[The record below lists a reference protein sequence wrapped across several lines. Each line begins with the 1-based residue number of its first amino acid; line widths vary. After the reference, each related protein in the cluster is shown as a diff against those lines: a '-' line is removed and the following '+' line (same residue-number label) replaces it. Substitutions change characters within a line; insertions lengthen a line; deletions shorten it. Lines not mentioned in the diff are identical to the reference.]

1 MPLYRTFGE
10 SRGAGLPARLCPSVV
25 LLPAGA
31 EGELPRPSER
41 KMEGLVACRAT
52 DLLPPQTQAKTRR
65 ASQAWRD
72 IRPRAVK
79 AGLSLGQEPEP
90 LSGPAANSPMCA
102 RSVRGTRKTHAAY
115 PDRAGGSPRRPPTPR
130 RYWPG

>member
-1 MPLYRTFGE
+1 MPPYRRFGS
-10 SRGAGLPARLCPSVV
+10 SRDARLPARSCPSVG

-31 EGELPRPSER
+31 GGEPPRPSER
-41 KMEGLVACRAT
+41 TIEGLMAWRAT

-65 ASQAWRD
+65 ASQASRD

-90 LSGPAANSPMCA
+90 LSVAAANSPKCA
-102 RSVRGTRKTHAAY
+102 RSVR
-115 PDRAGGSPRRPPTPR
+115 
-130 RYWPG
+130 